1 MRSTIRHMKI
11 QKRVNIIKTYYL
23 IDFEN
28 VGCEGFKG
36 CGKLSGTDFIHL
48 FYTDNSRKI
57 DLDIINDHGESK
69 LITHKVPTGN
79 QSADMHLGSY
89 LGYLIGK
96 ECAGQDEECK
106 FVVIS
111 KDTGF
116 DHIIEFWK
124 AEKGVKISRSEK
136 ISGKQV
142 QTRKQVK
149 KLTDEQTDGQTEE
162 QPDQKIEKQTEE
174 QSDKQPVKQSGDQN
188 AKQPKQKKTVKQTQK
203 IIDMNAGVKKLQQ
216 ELVQILDKAGMPKE
230 VVNYVSTTV
239 EKNAEGKNRKQQIYR
254 SIISKY
260 GQTKGLNIYN
270 HIKKRI

>member
-1 MRSTIRHMKI
+1 MK
-11 QKRVNIIKTYYL
+11 IIKTYYL
-23 IDFEN
+23 IDYEN
-28 VGCEGFKG
+28 VGSEGFKG
-36 CGKLSGTDFIHL
+36 CEKLRETDIIHL

-96 ECAGQDEECK
+96 ECTGQDEECK
-106 FVVIS
+106 IVVIS

-124 AEKGVKISRSEK
+124 TEKQLNEQSEK
-136 ISGKQV
+136 
-142 QTRKQVK
+142 
-149 KLTDEQTDGQTEE
+149 
-162 QPDQKIEKQTEE
+162 
-174 QSDKQPVKQSGDQN
+174 QSVKQSENQN
-188 AKQPKQKKTVKQTQK
+188 TKKPKQK
-203 IIDMNAGVKKLQQ
+203 IIDMNAGTKKLQQ
-216 ELVQILDKAGMPKE
+216 ELVLVLYKAGMPKE

-239 EKNAEGKNRKQQIYR
+239 EKNAEDKNRKQQIYR

-270 HIKKRI
+270 HIKKKI

>member
-1 MRSTIRHMKI
+1 MRKI
-11 QKRVNIIKTYYL
+11 TGNRYYP
-23 IDFEN
+23 
-28 VGCEGFKG
+28 
-36 CGKLSGTDFIHL
+36 S

-96 ECAGQDEECK
+96 ECTGQDEECK
-106 FVVIS
+106 IVVIS

-124 AEKGVKISRSEK
+124 AEENVKISRNEK

-149 KLTDEQTDGQTEE
+149 KA
-162 QPDQKIEKQTEE
+162 DQ
-174 QSDKQPVKQSGDQN
+174 
-188 AKQPKQKKTVKQTQK
+188 
-203 IIDMNAGVKKLQQ
+203 
-216 ELVQILDKAGMPKE
+216 
-230 VVNYVSTTV
+230 
-239 EKNAEGKNRKQQIYR
+239 
-254 SIISKY
+254 
-260 GQTKGLNIYN
+260 
-270 HIKKRI
+270 

>member
-1 MRSTIRHMKI
+1 MK
-11 QKRVNIIKTYYL
+11 IIKTYYL
-23 IDFEN
+23 IDYEN
-28 VGCEGFKG
+28 VGSEGFKG
-36 CGKLSGTDFIHL
+36 CEKLRETDIINL

-79 QSADMHLGSY
+79 QAADMHLGSY

-96 ECAGQDEECK
+96 ECTGQDEEYK
-106 FVVIS
+106 IVVIS

-124 AEKGVKISRSEK
+124 TEKQLNEQSEK
-136 ISGKQV
+136 
-142 QTRKQVK
+142 
-149 KLTDEQTDGQTEE
+149 
-162 QPDQKIEKQTEE
+162 
-174 QSDKQPVKQSGDQN
+174 QSVKQSENQN
-188 AKQPKQKKTVKQTQK
+188 TKKPKQK
-203 IIDMNAGVKKLQQ
+203 IIDMKAGTKKLQQ
-216 ELVQILDKAGMPKE
+216 ELVLVLDKAGMPKE

-239 EKNAEGKNRKQQIYR
+239 EKNAEDKNRKQQIYR

-270 HIKKRI
+270 HIKKKI

>member
-1 MRSTIRHMKI
+1 MK
-11 QKRVNIIKTYYL
+11 IIKTYYL
-23 IDFEN
+23 IDYEN
-28 VGCEGFKG
+28 VGSEGFKG
-36 CGKLSGTDFIHL
+36 CEKLRETDIIHL

-96 ECAGQDEECK
+96 ECTGQDEECK
-106 FVVIS
+106 IVVIS

-124 AEKGVKISRSEK
+124 AEENVKISRNEK

-149 KLTDEQTDGQTEE
+149 T
-162 QPDQKIEKQTEE
+162 DQKTEKQLNE
-174 QSDKQPVKQSGDQN
+174 QSEKQSVKQSENQN
-188 AKQPKQKKTVKQTQK
+188 TKKPKQK
-203 IIDMNAGVKKLQQ
+203 IIDMKAGTKRLQQ
-216 ELVQILDKAGMPKE
+216 ELILVLDKAGMPKE

-239 EKNAEGKNRKQQIYR
+239 EKNAEDKNRKQQIYR

-270 HIKKRI
+270 HIKKKI

>member
-1 MRSTIRHMKI
+1 MK
-11 QKRVNIIKTYYL
+11 IIKTYYL
-23 IDFEN
+23 IDYEN
-28 VGCEGFKG
+28 VGSEGFKG
-36 CGKLSGTDFIHL
+36 CGKLRETDIIHL

-106 FVVIS
+106 IVVIS

-124 AEKGVKISRSEK
+124 AEKNVKISRNEK

-142 QTRKQVK
+142 QARKQTGK
-149 KLTDEQTDGQTEE
+149 EKDRQATEQTD
-162 QPDQKIEKQTEE
+162 QKTEKQLDEKPE
-174 QSDKQPVKQSGDQN
+174 KQSVKQSENQN
-188 AKQPKQKKTVKQTQK
+188 TQKPKQK
-203 IIDMNAGVKKLQQ
+203 IIDMKAGTKRLQQ
-216 ELVQILDKAGMPKE
+216 ELVLVLDKAGMPKE

-239 EKNAEGKNRKQQIYR
+239 EKNAEDKNRKQQIYR

-270 HIKKRI
+270 HIKKKI

>member
-1 MRSTIRHMKI
+1 MK
-11 QKRVNIIKTYYL
+11 IIKTYYL
-23 IDFEN
+23 IDYEN
-28 VGCEGFKG
+28 VGSEGFKG
-36 CGKLSGTDFIHL
+36 CGKLRETDIIHL

-96 ECAGQDEECK
+96 ECTGQDEECK
-106 FVVIS
+106 IVVIS

-124 AEKGVKISRSEK
+124 AEKNVKISRNEK

-149 KLTDEQTDGQTEE
+149 KQTG
-162 QPDQKIEKQTEE
+162 KEKDKQVAE
-174 QSDKQPVKQSGDQN
+174 QSENQN
-188 AKQPKQKKTVKQTQK
+188 TKKPKQK
-203 IIDMNAGVKKLQQ
+203 IIDMKAGTKRLQQ
-216 ELVQILDKAGMPKE
+216 ELILVLDKAGMSKE

-239 EKNAEGKNRKQQIYR
+239 EKNAEDKNRKQQIYR

-270 HIKKRI
+270 HIKKKI

>member
-1 MRSTIRHMKI
+1 MK
-11 QKRVNIIKTYYL
+11 IIKTYYL
-23 IDFEN
+23 IDYEN
-28 VGCEGFKG
+28 VGSEGFKG
-36 CGKLSGTDFIHL
+36 CGKLRETDIIHL

-96 ECAGQDEECK
+96 ECADQDEECK
-106 FVVIS
+106 IVVIS

-124 AEKGVKISRSEK
+124 AEKNVKISRNEK

-142 QTRKQVK
+142 QARKQTGK
-149 KLTDEQTDGQTEE
+149 EKDRQATEQTD
-162 QPDQKIEKQTEE
+162 QKTEKQLDEKPE
-174 QSDKQPVKQSGDQN
+174 KQSVKQSENQN
-188 AKQPKQKKTVKQTQK
+188 TKKPKQK
-203 IIDMNAGVKKLQQ
+203 IIDMKAGTKKLQQ
-216 ELVQILDKAGMPKE
+216 ELVLVLDKAGMPKE

-239 EKNAEGKNRKQQIYR
+239 EKNAEDKNRKQQIYR

-270 HIKKRI
+270 HIKKKI

>member
-1 MRSTIRHMKI
+1 MK
-11 QKRVNIIKTYYL
+11 IIKTYYL
-23 IDFEN
+23 IDYEN
-28 VGCEGFKG
+28 VGSEGFKG
-36 CGKLSGTDFIHL
+36 CEKLRETDIIHL

-96 ECAGQDEECK
+96 ECTGQDEECK
-106 FVVIS
+106 IVVIS

-124 AEKGVKISRSEK
+124 AEENVKISRNEK

-149 KLTDEQTDGQTEE
+149 K
-162 QPDQKIEKQTEE
+162 
-174 QSDKQPVKQSGDQN
+174 QSVKQSENQN
-188 AKQPKQKKTVKQTQK
+188 TKKPKQK
-203 IIDMNAGVKKLQQ
+203 IIDMKAGTKKLQQ
-216 ELVQILDKAGMPKE
+216 ELVLVLDKAGMPKE

-239 EKNAEGKNRKQQIYR
+239 EKNAEDKNRKQQIYR

-270 HIKKRI
+270 HIKKKI

>member
-1 MRSTIRHMKI
+1 MK
-11 QKRVNIIKTYYL
+11 IIKTYYL
-23 IDFEN
+23 IDYEN
-28 VGCEGFKG
+28 VGSEGFKG
-36 CGKLSGTDFIHL
+36 CEKLRETDIIHL

-57 DLDIINDHGESK
+57 DLDIINDHGEAK
-69 LITHKVPTGN
+69 LVTHKVPTGN

-96 ECAGQDEECK
+96 ECTGQDEECK
-106 FVVIS
+106 IVVIS

-124 AEKGVKISRSEK
+124 AEKNVKISRNEK

-149 KLTDEQTDGQTEE
+149 KQTGKEKDKQLNE
-162 QPDQKIEKQTEE
+162 QPEKQ
-174 QSDKQPVKQSGDQN
+174 SAKQSENQN
-188 AKQPKQKKTVKQTQK
+188 TKKPKQK
-203 IIDMNAGVKKLQQ
+203 IIDMKAGTKRLQQ
-216 ELVQILDKAGMPKE
+216 ELILVLDKAGMPKE

-239 EKNAEGKNRKQQIYR
+239 EKNAEDKNRKQQIYR

-270 HIKKRI
+270 HIKKKI

>member
-1 MRSTIRHMKI
+1 MK
-11 QKRVNIIKTYYL
+11 IIKTYYL
-23 IDFEN
+23 IDYEN
-28 VGCEGFKG
+28 VGSEGFKG
-36 CGKLSGTDFIHL
+36 CGKLRETDIIHL

-106 FVVIS
+106 IVVIS

-124 AEKGVKISRSEK
+124 AEKNVKISRNEK

-142 QTRKQVK
+142 QARKQTGK
-149 KLTDEQTDGQTEE
+149 EKDRQATEQTD
-162 QPDQKIEKQTEE
+162 QKTEKQLDEKPE
-174 QSDKQPVKQSGDQN
+174 KQSVKQSENQN
-188 AKQPKQKKTVKQTQK
+188 TKKPKQK
-203 IIDMNAGVKKLQQ
+203 IIDMNAGTKKLQQ
-216 ELVQILDKAGMPKE
+216 ELVLVLDKAGMPKE

-239 EKNAEGKNRKQQIYR
+239 EKNAEDKNRKQQIYR

-270 HIKKRI
+270 HIKKKI

>member
-1 MRSTIRHMKI
+1 MK
-11 QKRVNIIKTYYL
+11 IIKTYYL
-23 IDFEN
+23 IDYEN
-28 VGCEGFKG
+28 VGSEGFKG
-36 CGKLSGTDFIHL
+36 CEKLRETDIIHL

-106 FVVIS
+106 IVVIS

-124 AEKGVKISRSEK
+124 TEKDVKVSRNEK

-142 QTRKQVK
+142 HTRKQGDV
-149 KLTDEQTDGQTEE
+149 LT
-162 QPDQKIEKQTEE
+162 P
-174 QSDKQPVKQSGDQN
+174 
-188 AKQPKQKKTVKQTQK
+188 
-203 IIDMNAGVKKLQQ
+203 
-216 ELVQILDKAGMPKE
+216 
-230 VVNYVSTTV
+230 
-239 EKNAEGKNRKQQIYR
+239 
-254 SIISKY
+254 
-260 GQTKGLNIYN
+260 
-270 HIKKRI
+270 

>member
-1 MRSTIRHMKI
+1 MTEYYTAEKNKERMK
-11 QKRVNIIKTYYL
+11 IIKTYYL
-23 IDFEN
+23 IDYEN
-28 VGCEGFKG
+28 VGSEGFKG
-36 CGKLSGTDFIHL
+36 CEKLRETDIIHL

-96 ECAGQDEECK
+96 ECTGQDEECK
-106 FVVIS
+106 IVVIS

-124 AEKGVKISRSEK
+124 AEKNVKISRNEK

-149 KLTDEQTDGQTEE
+149 KQTSKEKDKQVAEQT
-162 QPDQKIEKQTEE
+162 DQKIEKQLNE
-174 QSDKQPVKQSGDQN
+174 QPEKQS
-188 AKQPKQKKTVKQTQK
+188 AKQSENQNTKKPKQK
-203 IIDMNAGVKKLQQ
+203 IIDMKAGTKKLQQ
-216 ELVQILDKAGMPKE
+216 ELVLVLDKAGMPKE

-239 EKNAEGKNRKQQIYR
+239 EKNAEDKNRKQQIYR

-270 HIKKRI
+270 HIKKKI